1 MQSKSI
7 VVTPHYG
14 RRHETVMFIDGHPKQ
29 IDARRQ
35 AKTFYQFVDCGQAV
49 ARILKLLKSGYP
61 EKSCDVVLL
70 DEWDANLDKIAQAD
84 QDKLIDDLAQ
94 SKCIIEVLRNS
105 RQTRGIDSP
114 RQPLKN
120 GTPMELG
127 A

>member
-14 RRHETVMFIDGHPKQ
+14 RRHETVMLIDGHPKQ

-49 ARILKLLKSGYP
+49 ARILKLLESGYP

-70 DEWDANLDKIAQAD
+70 DEWDANLDKIARAD
-84 QDKLIDDLAQ
+84 QDK
-94 SKCIIEVLRNS
+94 
-105 RQTRGIDSP
+105 
-114 RQPLKN
+114 
-120 GTPMELG
+120 
-127 A
+127 